1 MSLPF
6 VHLHVHS
13 EYSLLDGAIRCGA
26 LAKRVR
32 EMGMDAVALTDHGVL
47 YGCVEFYEKC
57 LAEGI
62 KPILGCEVYVDEAGH
77 RSREGKG
84 RNAHLLLLAES
95 DEGFRNL
102 VKLVSIANTDGFYYK
117 PRIDHD
123 LLARYARGLIASSA
137 CLAGEIPS
145 RIIAGDEAGAEA
157 RAEFYRDLM
166 GRENFFL
173 EVMWNAIPEQAQVNR
188 KIVEISR
195 RTGIPLIATN
205 DAHYLRRSDAAWH
218 EVLLCVQ
225 TNSTLN
231 DPNRYRFGSDD
242 FYLRSPEE
250 MNGFFAAELPEALTN
265 TRLIADRCETSMV
278 FGQYRLPEFPLPEGE
293 TLDSYLE
300 RMAREGLKNRLGG
313 EIPEEYRGRLEYEL
327 GVIRQMGFPGYFCI
341 VADII
346 GAAKA
351 RGIPIGPGRGSAAG
365 SLTAWSLGITELDPI
380 RYKLLFERF
389 LNPERISM
397 PDIDTDVSDKRR
409 DEVLAY
415 IVEKYGADRVSQIVA
430 IDRMK
435 SRAAVRDVGRA
446 LAMAYSEADA
456 IAKLIPDPLKSECR
470 SIPEAIE
477 KVPELRELM
486 ESDPKVRKCLEI
498 SASIEGLARHSSQHA
513 AGVVIA
519 PCPLTDIVP
528 VRRIGEN
535 QIVSQYSMEP
545 IEKLGL
551 VKMDFLGL
559 RTLSVLEDAL
569 ANVAACGRG
578 PVELGKIP
586 MDDPA
591 VFEMIQRGDTLGIF
605 QLESSGI
612 RDMLRRMKP
621 DCFEDLIAAL
631 ALYRPGPLGSGMV
644 EQYIER
650 KHGRAPVE
658 YPHPLLA
665 EALKET
671 YGVILYQEQV
681 MQCAAELAG
690 YSLGEADLLRRA
702 MGKKKVEVMERQ
714 RSKFVEGAA
723 AKGVDRKTAEE
734 VFDTIEVFAGYGFN
748 KSHSAAYALI
758 SYWTAWLKVHHGAAF
773 FAAYLSSLIGSR
785 MDVLARY
792 IRDVRAIGYPV
803 LPPDLNVSGADFTV
817 DRGPQGDVIRFGL
830 SAVGKVGGAAIESI
844 LSARERGGNFLSLWD
859 FLRRVD
865 LRTVNRGVVENLV
878 RAGALD
884 SLCPNRRALLEALPE
899 FLESLARRA
908 CDRNQ
913 RSLFCDGEE
922 AEPPL
927 PDVEDFE
934 PHERLEAEKEAIGL
948 YISGHPFEKREK
960 EARRIAICPIGDLS
974 GWKAREAP
982 ATVAGLLVGLKEKYT
997 KKGDPM
1003 GILELED
1010 CEDKVEA
1017 VCFPKTWTRLK
1028 PLLSIGGAYWVSGTV
1043 RDEGRLSLVVDEL
1056 APFEEALKE
1065 RPPWVRLRVEGPLL
1079 PQQARE
1085 LSREL
1090 KAHPGDCPV
1099 LVELE
1104 LGEKV
1109 VLARLRTIRVGPDP
1123 ALGETLAARFAGKV
1137 RLEAA

>member
-1 MSLPF
+1 
-6 VHLHVHS
+6 
-13 EYSLLDGAIRCGA
+13 
-26 LAKRVR
+26 
-32 EMGMDAVALTDHGVL
+32 
-47 YGCVEFYEKC
+47 
-57 LAEGI
+57 
-62 KPILGCEVYVDEAGH
+62 
-77 RSREGKG
+77 
-84 RNAHLLLLAES
+84 
-95 DEGFRNL
+95 
-102 VKLVSIANTDGFYYK
+102 
-117 PRIDHD
+117 
-123 LLARYARGLIASSA
+123 
-137 CLAGEIPS
+137 
-145 RIIAGDEAGAEA
+145 
-157 RAEFYRDLM
+157 
-166 GRENFFL
+166 
-173 EVMWNAIPEQAQVNR
+173 
-188 KIVEISR
+188 
-195 RTGIPLIATN
+195 
-205 DAHYLRRSDAAWH
+205 
-218 EVLLCVQ
+218 
-225 TNSTLN
+225 
-231 DPNRYRFGSDD
+231 
-242 FYLRSPEE
+242 
-250 MNGFFAAELPEALTN
+250 
-265 TRLIADRCETSMV
+265 
-278 FGQYRLPEFPLPEGE
+278 
-293 TLDSYLE
+293 
-300 RMAREGLKNRLGG
+300 
-313 EIPEEYRGRLEYEL
+313 
-327 GVIRQMGFPGYFCI
+327 
-341 VADII
+341 
-346 GAAKA
+346 
-351 RGIPIGPGRGSAAG
+351 
-365 SLTAWSLGITELDPI
+365 
-380 RYKLLFERF
+380 
-389 LNPERISM
+389 
-397 PDIDTDVSDKRR
+397 
-409 DEVLAY
+409 
-415 IVEKYGADRVSQIVA
+415 
-430 IDRMK
+430 
-435 SRAAVRDVGRA
+435 
-446 LAMAYSEADA
+446 
-456 IAKLIPDPLKSECR
+456 
-470 SIPEAIE
+470 
-477 KVPELRELM
+477 
-486 ESDPKVRKCLEI
+486 
-498 SASIEGLARHSSQHA
+498 
-513 AGVVIA
+513 
-519 PCPLTDIVP
+519 
-528 VRRIGEN
+528 
-535 QIVSQYSMEP
+535 
-545 IEKLGL
+545 
-551 VKMDFLGL
+551 
-559 RTLSVLEDAL
+559 
-569 ANVAACGRG
+569 
-578 PVELGKIP
+578 
-586 MDDPA
+586 
-591 VFEMIQRGDTLGIF
+591 
-605 QLESSGI
+605 
-612 RDMLRRMKP
+612 
-621 DCFEDLIAAL
+621 
-631 ALYRPGPLGSGMV
+631 
-644 EQYIER
+644 
-650 KHGRAPVE
+650 
-658 YPHPLLA
+658 
-665 EALKET
+665 
-671 YGVILYQEQV
+671 
-681 MQCAAELAG
+681 
-690 YSLGEADLLRRA
+690 
-702 MGKKKVEVMERQ
+702 VEVMERQ